1 MRKLSYED
9 IESELLSEP
18 ELRRQVYQLTDTQNR
33 FNDHLMLLTHLY
45 DVVNSQLSVRL
56 AWKNR
61 EPTSKNEWGK
71 KYDLFLE
78 ALEEFREAKKNYF
91 KIIKEYSDSKRV
103 RH

>member
-1 MRKLSYED
+1 
-9 IESELLSEP
+9 
-18 ELRRQVYQLTDTQNR
+18 
-33 FNDHLMLLTHLY
+33 
-45 DVVNSQLSVRL
+45 VRL